1 MKLRRLLIL
10 TAVLSLLGGSAIY
23 ADTVAQ
29 KVRIV
34 LNKQELDDQGVL
46 EDGKA
51 YVGVRGLADL
61 MRAIVVWDDSAKKV
75 SIVKPNVH
83 IFLMDGSK
91 PFGGV
96 ERGKKSFKI
105 FSQVDNLSVPISAF
119 KVTIADPY
127 GDEKDIETHTS
138 KESDFP
144 TDKDNFWFTSADY
157 TYNFGSVGKYTIRF
171 WMKPADGGPY
181 QVVSEK
187 TVFAK

>member
-1 MKLRRLLIL
+1 MKLRRLLLL
-10 TAVLSLLGGSAIY
+10 TAVLSLFGGSAIY
-23 ADTVAQ
+23 ADTITQ
-29 KVRIV
+29 KVRIIV
-34 LNKQELDDQGVL
+34 NKQELDDQGVL

-51 YVGVRGLADL
+51 YVGVRNLADL
-61 MRAIVVWDDSAKKV
+61 MKALVFWDDSAKKV
-75 SIVKPNVH
+75 SIAKPNVH

-105 FSQVDNLSVPISAF
+105 FSQVDNLTVPINAF

-127 GDEKDIETHTS
+127 GDEKDIEAHTS

-171 WMKPADGGPY
+171 WMKAVDGGGY

>member
-10 TAVLSLLGGSAIY
+10 TVALSLVGGSAIY
-23 ADTVAQ
+23 ADTVVQ

-34 LNKQELDDQGVL
+34 INKQELDDQGML
-46 EDGKA
+46 EEGKA
-51 YVGVRGLADL
+51 YVGVRSLADL
-61 MRAIVVWDDSAKKV
+61 MKALVIWDDSAKKV

-83 IFLMDGSK
+83 MFLMDGSK

-96 ERGKKSFKI
+96 ERGKKSFKV
-105 FSQVDNLSVPISAF
+105 FSQVDNLTVSINAF

-127 GDEKDIETHTS
+127 GDEKEIETHTS
-138 KESDFP
+138 KENDFP
-144 TDKDNFWFTSADY
+144 TDKDNFWFTSGEF
-157 TYNFGSVGKYTIRF
+157 TYNFSSVGKYTIRF
-171 WMKPADGGPY
+171 WMRSADGGSY